1 MKIIK
6 QNKVTIE
13 EIVNVLQK
21 GGLVIMPTETVYGA
35 FVDATNEKAVE
46 KLNKYKKRP
55 FGKPY
60 SVAVSDQKMAENYVF
75 LNQAAKD
82 LYKKF
87 LPGPL
92 TVISRSKGKVAKGVE
107 SETKTLGIRI
117 PDYQLILDVVRKFGK
132 PITATSANASYQK
145 RPYKISHILQNLSN
159 KQKELIDLIVDA
171 GTLPPNEPSTVID
184 TTSQD
189 MPVLRTGN
197 IKIKNKQEITST
209 SEEKTK
215 LTAKELWQKF
225 EKFKKQRAIVFA
237 LQGEMGAGKTI
248 FVKGLAKTLGVKEDI
263 ISPTYDLLLEYKAK
277 DGIKLVH
284 IDTWR
289 MFEPQEIEEIELKEK
304 INDKSVV
311 AIEWADKVADII
323 RKYNEEA
330 IIIWVKIKYG
340 KRKNERIISWGTI

>member
-6 QNKVTIE
+6 QNKVKIE
-13 EIVNVLQK
+13 EIVDILKK

-60 SVAVSDQKMAENYVF
+60 SIAVSDQKMAEKYVF

-92 TVISRSKGKVAKGVE
+92 TIISKSKGRVARGVE
-107 SETKTLGIRI
+107 SEIKTLGIRI
-117 PDYQLILDVVRKFGK
+117 PDYQIVLDVIRKFGK

-145 RPYKISHILQNLSN
+145 RPYKISDILTSLSK

-184 TTSQD
+184 TTTQD
-189 MPVLRTGN
+189 MPVLRIGK
-197 IKIKNKQEITST
+197 IKIKNRQEITSKN
-209 SEEKTK
+209 EEATQSI
-215 LTAKELWQKF
+215 AKELWQKF
-225 EKFKKQRAIVFA
+225 DKFKKQRAIVFA
-237 LQGEMGAGKTI
+237 LEGEMGAGKTI
-248 FVKGLAKTLGVKEDI
+248 FVKGLAKALGVKEEI

-277 DGIKLVH
+277 NGIKLVH

-289 MFEPQEIEEIELKEK
+289 MLESQEIEEIELKEK
-304 INDKSVV
+304 IKDKSVV

-340 KRKNERIISWGTI
+340 KEENERIVSWGTI